1 MCDPSGGALT
11 TMMLIAA
18 GVGATASVYQNY
30 EMSRQ
35 QNAVFKQNQKN
46 ALKSL
51 TDSYDSQAVAANQR
65 REAAGQSATQNAIE
79 AAKARATATAAAS
92 DSNIGG
98 LSVDALMNELT
109 RQESTNYGNIA
120 TNERWAEEQRQ
131 RESQGLTNQTQS
143 RINSV
148 STGSF
153 NPIVGLLQ
161 IGSEVGGTYAQSQ
174 ANRGRR

>member
-1 MCDPSGGALT
+1 MCDPVTAMVTFAAVTGGL
-11 TMMLIAA
+11 
-18 GVGATASVYQNY
+18 GVYQSY
-30 EMSRQ
+30 EASRQ

-46 ALKSL
+46 SLKSL
-51 TDSYDSQAVAANQR
+51 VDSYDSQAVSANQR

-79 AAKARATATAAAS
+79 AAKARATATAAAT

-120 TNERWAEEQRQ
+120 TNERFAEEQRQ
-131 RESQGLTNQTQS
+131 REAQGLTNQTQS

-148 STGSF
+148 APGSF
-153 NPIVGLLQ
+153 NPIIGLLQ
-161 IGSEVGGTYAQSQ
+161 IGSEAGGAYYTSKAS
-174 ANRGRR
+174 RSKT